1 MNLNTEILEGLNEI
15 YNNKENACWLEGVFG
30 NFKQGRTIV
39 LVEAKKDRQFC
50 LTDYDV
56 VKNIAD
62 EIPSELIKRLS
73 ETVQDY
79 IKEQSRKLAQVQVD
93 NLPFYVDE
101 C

>member
-1 MNLNTEILEGLNEI
+1 MKFNTDILHALNEI
-15 YNNKENACWLEGVFG
+15 YNNRENACWLEDIFG
-30 NFKQGRTIV
+30 NFKQGRTIL

-62 EIPSELIKRLS
+62 EIPLELIERLK

-79 IKEQSRKLAQVQVD
+79 IKEQNKKLGQIQIS
-93 NLPFYVDE
+93 NLPWDSAE
-101 C
+101 N